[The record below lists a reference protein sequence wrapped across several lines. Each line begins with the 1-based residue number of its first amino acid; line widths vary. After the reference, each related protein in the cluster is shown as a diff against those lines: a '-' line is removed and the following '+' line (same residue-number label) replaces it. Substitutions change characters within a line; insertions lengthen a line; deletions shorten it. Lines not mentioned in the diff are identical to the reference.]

1 MNKPFF
7 FSLIIILL
15 STSLMS
21 HQRSE
26 SYSKVKIDSK
36 DDVRHVQVEF
46 SIQTFVLQ
54 RLNLG
59 LTRNWEQEITN
70 EIIQNFNFN
79 QSCKFIDTP
88 FLKNSFSTGYISL
101 SWKMLCESEELGI
114 DLNVFFGF
122 GIRDINCFFH
132 ITNLVKNFDYYFKF
146 TLDFDNILLHLT
158 VQRSFETCF
167 AIIFHSC

>member
-26 SYSKVKIDSK
+26 SYSKVKIDSQ

-114 DLNVFFGF
+114 DLNIF
-122 GIRDINCFFH
+122 
-132 ITNLVKNFDYYFKF
+132 LM
-146 TLDFDNILLHLT
+146 LILL
-158 VQRSFETCF
+158 
-167 AIIFHSC
+167 IPI

>member
-1 MNKPFF
+1 
-7 FSLIIILL
+7 
-15 STSLMS
+15 MS

-26 SYSKVKIDSK
+26 SYSKVKIDSQN
-36 DDVRHVQVEF
+36 DVRHIQVEF

-59 LTRNWEQEITN
+59 LTQNWEQEITD

-79 QSCKFIDTP
+79 QNCKFIGTP

-114 DLNVFFGF
+114 DLNLFF
-122 GIRDINCFFH
+122 DVDPSHTH
-132 ITNLVKNFDYYFKF
+132 ITTFLINSEAF
-146 TLDFDNILLHLT
+146 
-158 VQRSFETCF
+158 F
-167 AIIFHSC
+167 ANESVFSSMISEPPKISITSH